1 MKTDPFRL
9 IGADATR
16 TCWRVSAIYRCCLR
30 YEASPEWALGRLRDI
45 FPDGT
50 RDHMVDVWFMGMEG
64 LRARRRMP
72 EAAEPAAQ
80 PLSMAA

>member
-16 TCWRVSAIYRCCLR
+16 TCWRVAAIYRCCLR
-30 YEASPEWALGRLRDI
+30 YDASPEWAIGRMREI

-50 RDHMVDVWFMGMEG
+50 RDHMVGHG
-64 LRARRRMP
+64 NGRPQGAP
-72 EAAEPAAQ
+72 QAAG
-80 PLSMAA
+80 SGCVGR

>member
-16 TCWRVSAIYRCCLR
+16 TCWRVAAIYRCCLR
-30 YEASPEWALGRLRDI
+30 YDATPEWALGRLREI

-50 RDHMVDVWFMGMEG
+50 RDHMVDVWFMGMED
-64 LRARRRMP
+64 LRARRRMLEASEP
-72 EAAEPAAQ
+72 EAQ
-80 PLSMAA
+80 TLSMAA

>member
-16 TCWRVSAIYRCCLR
+16 TCWRVAAIYRCCLR
-30 YEASPEWALGRLRDI
+30 YDASPEWAIGRMREI

-50 RDHMVDVWFMGMEG
+50 RDHMVGIWFMGMEG
-64 LRARRRMP
+64 LRERRRQL
-72 EAAEPAAQ
+72 EVAASDDSMLSIAA
-80 PLSMAA
+80 